1 MADSSE
7 NVTLVA
13 VTKVESTE
21 PAVQIVVNGDD
32 AEPSGDVVLAVSE
45 PVSEEKPVE
54 TTEEATPPAEVEPAA
69 DAPAAPV
76 EESKVD
82 ESAVEVEPETPG
94 VKETHEF
101 SAPECQAESV
111 VVYLDRAEV
120 CRSLKAS
127 LERGE
132 HEIIIK
138 DMSAYIDEDSIR
150 LGKHDFHVIFL
161 IIWIMEAN
169 RA

>member
-54 TTEEATPPAEVEPAA
+54 TTEEATPPAEVQPAADAPAA

-150 LGKHDFHVIFL
+150 LGKHDFHVIF
-161 IIWIMEAN
+161 
-169 RA
+169 